1 MHQTTIRNSVRCTG
15 IGLHSG
21 RQVELVLRP
30 APEDTG
36 ILFALRSGSGT
47 SFLSPKPR
55 LVVDTGLATSL
66 GNGHDQIATVE
77 HLLSAVRGLGVDNI
91 RIEVQGRELPI
102 MDGSAASFVYLL
114 NQAGLRRQTKARK
127 VLAIRKP
134 ISFERDGKCIKAMP
148 HHGFHVDYTIQFTH
162 PLIGRQNLA
171 LEVTPDTYATEVA
184 KARTFG
190 FLREVEY
197 LHANG
202 LALGGNLDNAVVLDE
217 FGVLNTDGLRYPD
230 EFVRHKMLDF
240 VGDMAVIGLPLL
252 GRFEV
257 FASGHGLNN
266 AFLRY
271 IEDNAA
277 EYLEEVVLPLPE
289 AAAQPATHPAPQ
301 PAMQPARSGLRNQ
314 PALA

>member
-1 MHQTTIRNSVRCTG
+1 MHQTTIKNIVRCTG
-15 IGLHSG
+15 IGLHG
-21 RQVELVLRP
+21 GKQVELVLRP

-66 GNGHDQIATVE
+66 GNGHDHIATVE
-77 HLLSAVRGLGVDNI
+77 HLLAAVRGLGIDNI

-114 NQAGLRRQTKARK
+114 NQAGVRRQNKARK
-127 VLAIRKP
+127 VLAITKP
-134 ISFERDGKCIKAMP
+134 IVFERDGKFIKATP
-148 HHGFHVDYTIQFTH
+148 HDGFMVDYTIQFAH
-162 PLIGRQNLA
+162 PLIGRQSLSM
-171 LEVTPDTYATEVA
+171 EVTPDVFATDIA

-240 VGDMAVIGLPLL
+240 VGDMAIMGLPLQ

-257 FASGHGLNN
+257 FASGHALNN
-266 AFLRY
+266 SFLRY
-271 IEDNAA
+271 VEDNAA
-277 EYLEEVVLPLPE
+277 EYLEERTLALPE
-289 AAAQPATHPAPQ
+289 AAPAAVPAKAPASQPVQGGLRQ
-301 PAMQPARSGLRNQ
+301 PAMA
-314 PALA
+314 

>member
-1 MHQTTIRNSVRCTG
+1 MHQTTIRNTVRCTG

-21 RQVELVLRP
+21 KQVEMVLRP

-66 GNGHDQIATVE
+66 GNGHDHIATVE
-77 HLLSAVRGLGVDNI
+77 HLLASVRGLGIDNI
-91 RIEVQGRELPI
+91 RIEVSGRELPI

-114 NQAGLRRQTKARK
+114 NQAGVRRQTKARR
-127 VLAIRKP
+127 VLAIKRD
-134 ISFERDGKCIKAMP
+134 ISFEHEGKYIKATP
-148 HHGFHVDYTIQFTH
+148 HDGFAVDFTIKFDH
-162 PLIGRQNLA
+162 PLIGREQLA
-171 LEVTPDTYATEVA
+171 MEITPDAFASELA

-197 LHANG
+197 LHTHG

-217 FGVLNTDGLRYPD
+217 FGVLNTDGLRFPD

-240 VGDMAVIGLPLL
+240 VGDMAVLGLPLY
-252 GRFEV
+252 GSFEI
-257 FASGHGLNN
+257 FASGHSLNN
-266 AFLRY
+266 AFLRHL
-271 IEDNAA
+271 EDHAD
-277 EYLEEVVLPLPE
+277 EYLEERVLPLPE
-289 AAAQPATHPAPQ
+289 EAPAVVPAKAPARRPESAAGLRQ
-301 PAMQPARSGLRNQ
+301 PAMA
-314 PALA
+314 

>member
-1 MHQTTIRNSVRCTG
+1 MHQTTIRNTVRCTG

-21 RQVELVLRP
+21 KQVEMVLRP

-66 GNGHDQIATVE
+66 GNGHDHIATVE
-77 HLLSAVRGLGVDNI
+77 HLLAAVRGLGIDNI

-127 VLAIRKP
+127 VLAVTKP
-134 ISFERDGKCIKAMP
+134 LVFERDGKFIKATP
-148 HHGFHVDYTIQFTH
+148 HDGFAVDYTIQFAH

-171 LEVTPDTYATEVA
+171 LEVTPDVFATDLA

-217 FGVLNTDGLRYPD
+217 FGVLNTDGLRYTD
-230 EFVRHKMLDF
+230 EFVRHKLLDF
-240 VGDMAVIGLPLL
+240 VGDMAVMGLPLQ

-257 FASGHGLNN
+257 FASGHALNN
-266 AFLRY
+266 SFLRY
-271 IEDNAA
+271 LEDHAS
-277 EYLEEVVLPLPE
+277 EYLEERTLELP
-289 AAAQPATHPAPQ
+289 AAAPAAAPAKAPAQQPVPAGLRQ
-301 PAMQPARSGLRNQ
+301 PAMA
-314 PALA
+314 

>member
-1 MHQTTIRNSVRCTG
+1 MHQTTIRNTVRCTG

-21 RQVELVLRP
+21 KQVEMVLRP

-66 GNGHDQIATVE
+66 GNGHDHIATVE
-77 HLLSAVRGLGVDNI
+77 HLLASVRGLGIDNI

-114 NQAGLRRQTKARK
+114 NQAGLRRQNKARK
-127 VLAIRKP
+127 VLAITKP
-134 ISFERDGKCIKAMP
+134 IVFERDGKFIKATP
-148 HHGFHVDYTIQFTH
+148 HDGFAVDYTIQFAH
-162 PLIGRQNLA
+162 PLIGRQNLSM
-171 LEVTPDTYATEVA
+171 EVTPDLFSTDLA

-230 EFVRHKMLDF
+230 EFVRHKLLDF
-240 VGDMAVIGLPLL
+240 VGDMAVMGLPLQ

-257 FASGHGLNN
+257 FASGHALNN
-266 AFLRY
+266 SFLRY
-271 IEDNAA
+271 LEDNAA
-277 EYLEEVVLPLPE
+277 EYLEERTLELPVAVP
-289 AAAQPATHPAPQ
+289 AAVPAKAPAKQPVPSGLRGQ
-301 PAMQPARSGLRNQ
+301 PAMA
-314 PALA
+314 

>member
-1 MHQTTIRNSVRCTG
+1 MHQTTIRNTVRCTG
-15 IGLHSG
+15 IGLHGG
-21 RQVELVLRP
+21 RKVELVLRP

-77 HLLSAVRGLGVDNI
+77 HLLAAVRGMGIDNI

-114 NQAGLRRQTKARK
+114 NQAGVRRQAKARK
-127 VLAIRKP
+127 VLAITRP
-134 ISFERDGKCIKAMP
+134 LTFEKDGKFIKATP
-148 HHGFHVDYTIQFTH
+148 HDGFQVDYTIQFAH
-162 PLIGRQNLA
+162 PLIGRQNLC
-171 LEVTPDTYATEVA
+171 LEVTPDVFATDIA

-202 LALGGNLDNAVVLDE
+202 LALGGTLDNAVVLDE

-230 EFVRHKMLDF
+230 EFVRHKLLDF
-240 VGDMAVIGLPLL
+240 VCDMAVMGLPLQ

-257 FASGHGLNN
+257 FASGHAMNN
-266 AFLRY
+266 AFLRH

-277 EYLEEVVLPLPE
+277 DYLEERTLALPE
-289 AAAQPATHPAPQ
+289 TSPKAVVGTVSSV
-301 PAMQPARSGLRNQ
+301 QPARESLRRQ

>member
-1 MHQTTIRNSVRCTG
+1 MNQSTIRNTVRCTG

-21 RQVELVLRP
+21 KQVELVLRP

-66 GNGHDQIATVE
+66 GNGHDHIATVE
-77 HLLSAVRGLGVDNI
+77 HLLAAVRGLGIDNI

-127 VLAIRKP
+127 VLAITKP
-134 ISFERDGKCIKAMP
+134 LCFERDGKFIKATP
-148 HHGFHVDYTIQFTH
+148 HDGFLVDYTIQFAH
-162 PLIGRQNLA
+162 PLIGRQSLS
-171 LEVTPDTYATEVA
+171 LEVTPDAFATDIA

-230 EFVRHKMLDF
+230 EFVRHKLLDF
-240 VGDMAVIGLPLL
+240 VGDMAVMGLPLQ

-257 FASGHGLNN
+257 FASGHSLNN
-266 AFLRY
+266 SFLRY
-271 IEDNAA
+271 LEDHAA
-277 EYLEEVVLPLPE
+277 EYLEERTLALPVTTPVLSPV
-289 AAAQPATHPAPQ
+289 AQPTRERVREG
-301 PAMQPARSGLRNQ
+301 MTRQ

>member
-1 MHQTTIRNSVRCTG
+1 MHQTTIRNTVRCTG

-21 RQVELVLRP
+21 KQVEMVLRP

-66 GNGHDQIATVE
+66 GNGHDHIATVE
-77 HLLSAVRGLGVDNI
+77 HLLASVRGLGIDNI

-114 NQAGLRRQTKARK
+114 NQAGLRRQSKARK
-127 VLAIRKP
+127 VLAITKP
-134 ISFERDGKCIKAMP
+134 LVFERDGKFIKATP
-148 HHGFHVDYTIQFTH
+148 HDGFAVDYTIQFAH
-162 PLIGRQNLA
+162 PLIGRQNLSM
-171 LEVTPDTYATEVA
+171 EVTPDLFSTDLA

-230 EFVRHKMLDF
+230 EFVRHKLLDF
-240 VGDMAVIGLPLL
+240 VGDMAVMGLPLQ

-266 AFLRY
+266 SFLRY
-271 IEDNAA
+271 LEDHAA
-277 EYLEEVVLPLPE
+277 EYLEERTLELP
-289 AAAQPATHPAPQ
+289 AAAPAKAPAKQPAPAGLRGQ
-301 PAMQPARSGLRNQ
+301 PAMA
-314 PALA
+314 

>member
-1 MHQTTIRNSVRCTG
+1 MNQTTIRNTVRCTG
-15 IGLHSG
+15 IGLHG
-21 RQVELVLRP
+21 GKQVELVLRP

-55 LVVDTGLATSL
+55 LVVETGLATTL
-66 GNGHDQIATVE
+66 GNGHDHIATVE
-77 HLLSAVRGLGVDNI
+77 HLLAAIRGLGIDNI

-114 NQAGLRRQTKARK
+114 NQAGLRRQGKARR
-127 VLAIRKP
+127 VLALKKP
-134 ISFERDGKCIKAMP
+134 IVFEKDGKFIKATP
-148 HHGFHVDYTIQFTH
+148 HDGFHVDYTIQFAH
-162 PLIGRQNLA
+162 PVIGRQNMA
-171 LEVTPDTYATEVA
+171 LEITPDVFADELA

-202 LALGGNLDNAVVLDE
+202 LALGGNLDNAVVLDDY
-217 FGVLNTDGLRYPD
+217 GVLNTDGLRFSD

-240 VGDMAVIGLPLL
+240 VGDMAVMGQPIQGS
-252 GRFEV
+252 FEV
-257 FASGHGLNN
+257 FASGHALNN

-271 IEDNAA
+271 LEANAE
-277 EYLEEVVLPLPE
+277 EYLEERVLDLEPTVLPAAEKLPK
-289 AAAQPATHPAPQ
+289 AAPIRPVPAVA
-301 PAMQPARSGLRNQ
+301 
-314 PALA
+314 